1 MPNLFFL
8 LQTFKYFHYAS
19 KVVAEATA
27 YFEKVGPS
35 PNPAPESPFTY
46 DDQGAAAPA
55 NATPAAP
62 PAQSVVSKRPNLSG
76 VWVRQRQV
84 NIEAYVGVQGA
95 SYLQKKLAA
104 NAPFTH
110 IITTDNGACGYLGFR
125 LQEKAGPLDSDFNY
139 IVFGP
144 PVDGRIVERKFK
156 DSVAW
161 HGDTLVVTRV
171 HEAGDFEL
179 VLSRRLDDSAIG
191 NDVIE
196 LTSLHRDLIT
206 KKETK
211 ALSWWK
217 RTGPSPNP
225 PVVIPKEQLP
235 VDPEASATVPA
246 VGADNESEDG
256 GSDSEDEE
264 NATAAAGKAKA
275 PAFTRALSTAP
286 RADMTGIWRR
296 YDTVNYEGFVG
307 AQGAGYVQR
316 KLAASM
322 DLHHTIVM
330 DPPMYSQFIL
340 EEKGGPLD
348 THLEY
353 EVGASEPVPTNVS
366 VHMINNYPYC
376 SLH

>member
-1 MPNLFFL
+1 MN
-8 LQTFKYFHYAS
+8 YAT
-19 KVVAEATA
+19 KNEAEATA
-27 YFEKVGPS
+27 IFDKVGPS
-35 PNPAPESPFTY
+35 PHPPPDSPFKY
-46 DDQGAAAPA
+46 DAEGAATTAPA
-55 NATPAAP
+55 VAASSR
-62 PAQSVVSKRPNLSG
+62 QSIVSKRPNLSG

-95 SYLQKKLAA
+95 GYLQKKLAA

-125 LQEKAGPLDSDFNY
+125 LQEKAGPVDSDMTY
-139 IVFGP
+139 VVFGP
-144 PVDGRIVERKFK
+144 PVDSAIMERKFK
-156 DSVAW
+156 DTVAW
-161 HGDTLVVTRV
+161 KGETLTVTRV

-179 VLSRRLDDSAIG
+179 SLSRRLDDTSDG
-191 NDVIE
+191 SEVIE
-196 LTSLHRDLIT
+196 LTSIHRDLIT

-225 PVVIPKEQLP
+225 PVVLTKEQLP
-235 VDPEASATVPA
+235 VDPEASVMVPEA
-246 VGADNESEDG
+246 GGDNESEDG
-256 GSDSEDEE
+256 GSDSDNDEE
-264 NATAAAGKAKA
+264 NTAPSGGKSKV

-286 RADMTGIWRR
+286 RADMTGIWKR

-322 DLHHTIVM
+322 DLYHTIVM
-330 DPPMYSQFIL
+330 DPPMYSKFIL

-353 EVGASEPVPTNVS
+353 EVGASEPVATNVS
-366 VHMINNYPYC
+366 SFNKLPFIFIAIKF
-376 SLH
+376 